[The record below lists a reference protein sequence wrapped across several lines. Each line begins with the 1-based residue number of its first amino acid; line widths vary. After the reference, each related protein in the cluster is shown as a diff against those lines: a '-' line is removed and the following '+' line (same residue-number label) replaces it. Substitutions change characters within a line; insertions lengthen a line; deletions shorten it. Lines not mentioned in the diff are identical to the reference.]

1 MGDLSSRFA
10 TLMARMAKSDAD
22 LYRTIGEQNA
32 HVRQMVDELVPP
44 DNQTTD
50 TQRDVLP
57 TAGLLPEPEC
67 EQALLKRRF
76 GKVAEAQAWIEEQI
90 GPGPKRPSWAVIVQ
104 TCKTGSW
111 PAKPISAAK
120 RTKTLSADELDARM
134 IALEQ
139 KLDQRLSR
147 IEALLLLLAE
157 NNRLTSHPNGGG
169 RNQPQHAN

>member
-44 DNQTTD
+44 DDQTAPN
-50 TQRDVLP
+50 RRNALS
-57 TAGLLPEPEC
+57 TAALLPEAEC
-67 EQALLKRRF
+67 EQAPLKKRF
-76 GKVAEAQAWIEEQI
+76 GKVTEAQAWIEKQI
-90 GPGPKRPSWAVIVQ
+90 GPGPKRPSWAVIIQ

-120 RTKTLSADELDARM
+120 RTKTLSADELDARL
-134 IALEQ
+134 IALEN

-169 RNQPQHAN
+169 RNQPQQAS

>member
-22 LYRTIGEQNA
+22 LYRTIGEHNA

-90 GPGPKRPSWAVIVQ
+90 GPGPKRPSWAVIIQ
-104 TCKTGSW
+104 TCKTGTW
-111 PAKPISAAK
+111 PAKTTRAAARSK
-120 RTKTLSADELDARM
+120 ALTAEELDASL
-134 IALEQ
+134 ISLEQ
-139 KLDQRLSR
+139 RLDQRLKR
-147 IEALLLLLAE
+147 MEAMLLLLADE
-157 NNRLTSHPNGGG
+157 HKAMLSPSDVR
-169 RNQPQHAN
+169 